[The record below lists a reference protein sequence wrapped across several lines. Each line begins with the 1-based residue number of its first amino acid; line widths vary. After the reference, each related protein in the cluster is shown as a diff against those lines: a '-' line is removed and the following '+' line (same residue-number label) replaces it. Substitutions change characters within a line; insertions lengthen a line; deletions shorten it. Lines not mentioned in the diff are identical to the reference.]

1 MENPVKLS
9 SYDCV
14 LQFHLEILRIQCD
27 FVCRFPRY
35 ESSMSLCEESTKNL
49 NSNQVDPNNPSPP
62 SKRSKIDSIDCST
75 GDKIQKS
82 RTDMVEGSDSR
93 NSENSFNTDM
103 ANGRSKLGSFD
114 PQLYSRQLYA
124 LGEVAMR
131 RLRIS
136 TVLISGIGGVGVE
149 IAKNLILGG
158 IRHVTIHDTKTATWL
173 DLSAQYY
180 LNEQC
185 LGKNRAVESWPHLE
199 ELNDS
204 VTVGCIT
211 EELNENLLVI
221 ITEAT
226 LAEQKQINLWTR
238 KYGKKFIA
246 ADCRGLFGVLFNDF
260 GSNHIIDDS
269 NGEPCTEETGN
280 VFVLEDTK
288 HNLEDGDYVTFREV
302 KGMVELN
309 DCPPRK
315 VKVINTMEFN
325 IGDISA
331 YSEHTEGGKAKTV
344 KVPVKMEFVSLNEAL
359 LDPEILVS
367 DHSKLDRPPQM
378 HVIWQGL
385 HMFFEKEGRLPRPQ
399 NLADAEQMLQYC
411 EEINTQ
417 LPDKIRLEKVDAR
430 LAKMLSFQ
438 AVGNLVAMNGFIG
451 GIAAQEAMK
460 AVTGIFTPI
469 HQWLYFDSLE
479 CLPETD
485 SAYGLR
491 DEGACRLQ
499 GSRYDGQAAVF
510 GWNFQEALAKQ
521 KWLIVGAGAIGCE
534 LLKNFAMMGVACG
547 KEGCLIITDMDNIEL
562 SNLNRQFLFR
572 RSDVGAKKAEVAG
585 KVAKTFNSQLN
596 VVAMCERVGTGTEN
610 IFDDAFFEK
619 LDGVANALDNI
630 EARTY
635 VDRRCVYYRLPLLD
649 SGTQGPKG
657 STQVVYPFLTESYS
671 SSHDPPEKSIPI
683 CTLRNFP
690 NTIEHTIQWA
700 RDLFE
705 GAFSIPAELANQFLD
720 DPRGFFDRIDKMH
733 DSQKLELLENVY
745 HYLSDDRPATVE
757 ACVRWARLQFEQH
770 FNFQIQQLL
779 YSFPEDQLTAFGT
792 KFWSGSKRC
801 PHAIYFDSSNPEH
814 RQFIFASAFL
824 RAQMY
829 AMKPIDDMDKVV
841 ELASEVKPPPF
852 KPKIGLKIPTTD
864 EEAAELAGATSDD
877 DSRFQDLQLML
888 AKLKPDKTSRLVPID
903 FEKDD
908 DTNHHMEFI
917 TAASNLRAE
926 NYKIEKAD
934 FMKTKQ
940 IAGRIIPAIATTTAA
955 VAGLVGLEFYKIVS
969 SSSKKANLERFKNSF
984 MNLALPFFG
993 FAEPIRTPVK
1003 KFYDK
1008 EWTLWDC
1015 LELKGEMT
1023 LKEFLSYMKEKF
1035 NVEVTMLSQGVSMLF
1050 SFFLPLA
1057 KQQQRMNMKVTDL
1070 VESITGQKIPSYVN
1084 AIVLETMCTD
1094 EHGEDIELPYIKYR
1108 HFQLFRFRG
1117 SIWKSVY
1124 HQHIYLFIDVVSN
1137 DAPMVWKWLVRI
1149 ASIINNNYL
1158 CGM

>member
-1 MENPVKLS
+1 MENPVQLS

-27 FVCRFPRY
+27 FVFRFPRY

-280 VFVLEDTK
+280 VFVLEDMK

-325 IGDISA
+325 IGDIST

-367 DHSKLDRPPQM
+367 DHSKLDRPQQM

-417 LPDKIRLEKVDAR
+417 LPAKIKLEKVDAR

-547 KEGCLIITDMDNIEL
+547 KDGCLIITDMDNIEL

-585 KVAKTFNSQLN
+585 KVAKNFNSQLN

-864 EEAAELAGATSDD
+864 EEAAELAGATS
-877 DSRFQDLQLML
+877 
-888 AKLKPDKTSRLVPID
+888 
-903 FEKDD
+903 
-908 DTNHHMEFI
+908 
-917 TAASNLRAE
+917 
-926 NYKIEKAD
+926 
-934 FMKTKQ
+934 
-940 IAGRIIPAIATTTAA
+940 
-955 VAGLVGLEFYKIVS
+955 
-969 SSSKKANLERFKNSF
+969 
-984 MNLALPFFG
+984 
-993 FAEPIRTPVK
+993 
-1003 KFYDK
+1003 

-1094 EHGEDIELPYIKYR
+1094 EHGEDIELPYIKYVFR
-1108 HFQLFRFRG
+1108 SCSKSKAFRFRG

-1124 HQHIYLFIDVVSN
+1124 HQHIYLFIDVVSK
-1137 DAPMVWKWLVRI
+1137 DAPMSAHPSGL
-1149 ASIINNNYL
+1149 
-1158 CGM
+1158 

>member
-1 MENPVKLS
+1 
-9 SYDCV
+9 
-14 LQFHLEILRIQCD
+14 
-27 FVCRFPRY
+27 
-35 ESSMSLCEESTKNL
+35 MSLCEESTKNL

-417 LPDKIRLEKVDAR
+417 LPETIKLEKVDAR
-430 LAKMLSFQ
+430 LAKTLSFQ

-864 EEAAELAGATSDD
+864 EEAAELAGATSGEYLCFLNTTTAPCKDYPCFFCIVSDD

-1050 SFFLPLA
+1050 SFFLPPA

-1094 EHGEDIELPYIKYR
+1094 EHGEDIELPYIKGIFSCFGFEVQFGKAYITNT
-1108 HFQLFRFRG
+1108 
-1117 SIWKSVY
+1117 ST
-1124 HQHIYLFIDVVSN
+1124 YLL
-1137 DAPMVWKWLVRI
+1137 M
-1149 ASIINNNYL
+1149 
-1158 CGM
+1158 